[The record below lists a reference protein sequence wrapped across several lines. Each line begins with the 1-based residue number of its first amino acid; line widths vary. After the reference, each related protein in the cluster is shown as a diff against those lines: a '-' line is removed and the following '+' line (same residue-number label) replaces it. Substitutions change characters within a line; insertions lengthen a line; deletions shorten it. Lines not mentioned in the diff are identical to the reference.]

1 MKSVVVEASTVAK
14 AIESAWLKA
23 GKPEEYFIRVLQE
36 HTSGFLGFG
45 AVKAKIVLFF
55 KNSHKSDS
63 LFPVVLRQK
72 EYTSFFKNFNLKVP
86 AELDVVD
93 HEINK
98 NVSLGSNQNK
108 KKPHNNQNNQ
118 QQKPKQNN
126 QQSDVRPRPAHEQN
140 GKVAV
145 NQAPKL
151 ANSADKAF
159 QNQGV
164 KQIKI
169 QHPVKPQQ
177 PLFVKTTS
185 QSNEFVTQSHPK
197 VATHAA
203 KDVQPVKTHQPKMQI
218 SLQAPEKDDVVKNI
232 AKVLKKVQT
241 QKIVANVSRP
251 EKIKTVTPKFENY
264 SDFINSTTGIPVA
277 KEKLVEVQQKVA
289 VVEPKI
295 EKFDFKALD
304 AIFAEKKE
312 IATPD
317 VKESIAPVEKA
328 PVAQTPRVPLKM
340 KRRPLTT
347 ENPGVS
353 GITKSV
359 SSSQS
364 VKAVVDVQVDSSA
377 NEKE

>member
-36 HTSGFLGFG
+36 HASGFLGFG

-63 LFPVVLRQK
+63 LFPVVLKQK

-93 HEINK
+93 HETNK
-98 NVSLGSNQNK
+98 NVSLGSNQSK

-118 QQKPKQNN
+118 QKSKQNN
-126 QQSDVRPRPAHEQN
+126 PQSDVRPRPIHEQN
-140 GKVAV
+140 AKAMVHP
-145 NQAPKL
+145 APKL
-151 ANSADKAF
+151 ANSADRAL

-177 PLFVKTTS
+177 AFVKAAP
-185 QSNEFVTQSHPK
+185 QSDEVVTHVTKNS
-197 VATHAA
+197 
-203 KDVQPVKTHQPKMQI
+203 QPVKAHQPKMQV

-251 EKIKTVTPKFENY
+251 IEKTKTITPKFENY
-264 SDFINSTTGIPVA
+264 SDFINSTTGIPVV
-277 KEKLVEVQQKVA
+277 KEKLVEVPQKVA
-289 VVEPKI
+289 VVEPKVETLQSLYASI
-295 EKFDFKALD
+295 ESLESHAKNIVVVDK
-304 AIFAEKKE
+304 
-312 IATPD
+312 
-317 VKESIAPVEKA
+317 KESIAPVISVEKA

-353 GITKSV
+353 GITRSTT
-359 SSSQS
+359 SSQP
-364 VKAVVDVQVDSSA
+364 VKTVEDVQVDSSV